1 MKKRFTAIAALAVA
15 AAMSLT
21 ACTQSQNAAPETQA
35 AAETAAQGS
44 EDKAE
49 EPAPAPAPAP
59 APSADA
65 VSLKMATGGTT
76 GTYYAYGGVIANIL
90 NGKLGSL
97 QLNVQSTG
105 ASKANIFLIDDGEAD
120 VAIVQ
125 NDVMDYASK
134 GTDLF
139 EEDGA
144 IESFSAGAALY
155 AEVCQIIS
163 SGDIKSVEDLK
174 GKRVSV
180 GDAGSG
186 VEFNARQILNAYGIS
201 FDDIEVNNLGF
212 GDSADALKD
221 GKIDAFFCTAGAPTT
236 AITELATTNSINLLG
251 IDDEHAAALQN
262 DYAFY
267 TQYTIPGGTYK
278 GVDDDV
284 VTVAVKATLIVS
296 DKLSEDVVYDLVKG
310 LFDNK
315 DAITAGH
322 AKGAELDPAYAVD
335 GISVKFHPGAEKY
348 FKEAGVLQ

>member
-49 EPAPAPAPAP
+49 EPAPAP

-296 DKLSEDVVYDLVKG
+296 DELSEDVVYDLVKG

-348 FKEAGVLQ
+348 FK

>member
-35 AAETAAQGS
+35 AAETTAQGS

-49 EPAPAPAPAP
+49 EPAPAP

-296 DKLSEDVVYDLVKG
+296 DELSEDVVYDLVKG

>member
-1 MKKRFTAIAALAVA
+1 MKKKLMATVALAMA
-15 AAMSLT
+15 TALSLT
-21 ACTQSQNAAPETQA
+21 ACTQSSTPAPTEAPAQAADGDTQA
-35 AAETAAQGS
+35 AEAETAAP
-44 EDKAE
+44 E
-49 EPAPAPAPAP
+49 APVA
-59 APSADA
+59 SGEKQN
-65 VSLKMATGGTT
+65 LKMATGGTT

-90 NGKLGSL
+90 NSKLPNV

-105 ASKANIFLIDDGEAD
+105 ASKANIFLIDDKEAD

-144 IESFSAGAALY
+144 VESFSTAAALY
-155 AEVCQIIS
+155 AEVCQIVAT
-163 SGDIKSVEDLK
+163 GDIKSVADLK

-186 VEFNARQILNAYGIS
+186 VEFNARQILEAYGVT
-201 FDDIEVNNLGF
+201 FEDIEVNNLSF

-251 IDDEHAAALQN
+251 IDDEHAKALQAK
-262 DYAFY
+262 YAFY
-267 TQYTIPGGTYK
+267 TQYTIPGGSYK
-278 GVDDDV
+278 GVDEDV

-296 DKLSEDVVYDLVKG
+296 DELSEDTVYELVKG
-310 LFDNK
+310 IFDNK
-315 DAITAGH
+315 DDITAGH
-322 AKGAELDPAYAVD
+322 AKGAEIDPAYAVD

-348 FKEAGVLQ
+348 FKEVGALQ

>member
-1 MKKRFTAIAALAVA
+1 MKKRLMALAMVS
-15 AAMSLT
+15 AMVLS
-21 ACTQSQNAAPETQA
+21 ACTKSTTAPTTAAPAAGETTAA
-35 AAETAAQGS
+35 AAETAA
-44 EDKAE
+44 
-49 EPAPAPAPAP
+49 PAASGTAQT
-59 APSADA
+59 
-65 VSLKMATGGTT
+65 LKLATGGTT
-76 GTYYAYGGVIANIL
+76 GTYYAYGGVIANTL
-90 NGKLGSL
+90 NSKLPNV

-120 VAIVQ
+120 AALVQ

-144 IESFSAGAALY
+144 VTTFSTAAALY

-174 GKRVSV
+174 GKRISV

-186 VEFNARQILNAYGIS
+186 VEFNARQILEAYGIT
-201 FDDIEVNNLGF
+201 FDDIEVNNLSF

-236 AITELATTNSINLLG
+236 AISELSTTNAINLLG
-251 IDDEHAAALQN
+251 IDDAHAKALQ
-262 DYAFY
+262 DKYAFY
-267 TQYTIPGGTYK
+267 TQYTVPSGTYK
-278 GVDDDV
+278 GVDSDV

-296 DKLSEDVVYDLVKG
+296 DKLSDDVVYELVKG
-310 LFDNK
+310 IFDNK
-315 DAITAGH
+315 DAIVSGH
-322 AKGAELDPAYAVD
+322 AKGAELDTTYAVE

-348 FKEAGVLQ
+348 FKEVGALK

>member
-49 EPAPAPAPAP
+49 ESAPAP

-335 GISVKFHPGAEKY
+335 GISVKLHPGAEKY

>member
-1 MKKRFTAIAALAVA
+1 MKKKFMATVALVMASALA
-15 AAMSLT
+15 LT
-21 ACTQSQNAAPETQA
+21 ACTSSTAPATEAATEAQGGDTE
-35 AAETAAQGS
+35 AAETAA
-44 EDKAE
+44 
-49 EPAPAPAPAP
+49 PAA
-59 APSADA
+59 SGEKQN
-65 VSLKMATGGTT
+65 LKLATGGTT

-90 NGKLGSL
+90 NSKLPNV

-105 ASKANIFLIDDGEAD
+105 ASKANIFLIDDKEAD

-144 IESFSAGAALY
+144 VESFSTAAALY
-155 AEVCQIIS
+155 AEVCQIVS
-163 SGDIKSVEDLK
+163 TGDIKSIADLK

-186 VEFNARQILNAYGIS
+186 VEFNARQILEAYDIT
-201 FDDIEVNNLGF
+201 FDDIEVNNLSF

-236 AITELATTNSINLLG
+236 AITELATTNTINLLG
-251 IDDEHAAALQN
+251 IDDEHAGTLQSK
-262 DYAFY
+262 YAFY

-296 DKLSEDVVYDLVKG
+296 DDLSEDTVYELVKG
-310 LFDNK
+310 IFDNK
-315 DAITAGH
+315 EDITSGH

-348 FKEAGVLQ
+348 FKEVGALK

>member
-59 APSADA
+59 SADA

-90 NGKLGSL
+90 NSKLGSL

>member
-35 AAETAAQGS
+35 AAETAAQGG
-44 EDKAE
+44 EEKAE
-49 EPAPAPAPAP
+49 EPAPAP

>member
-1 MKKRFTAIAALAVA
+1 GTAQ
-15 AAMSLT
+15 T
-21 ACTQSQNAAPETQA
+21 
-35 AAETAAQGS
+35 
-44 EDKAE
+44 
-49 EPAPAPAPAP
+49 
-59 APSADA
+59 
-65 VSLKMATGGTT
+65 LKLATGGTT
-76 GTYYAYGGVIANIL
+76 GTYYAYGGVIANTL
-90 NGKLGSL
+90 NSKLPNV

-120 VAIVQ
+120 AALVQ

-144 IESFSAGAALY
+144 VTTFSTAAALY

-174 GKRVSV
+174 GKRISV

-186 VEFNARQILNAYGIS
+186 VEFNARQILEAYGIT
-201 FDDIEVNNLGF
+201 FDDIEVNNLSF

-236 AITELATTNSINLLG
+236 AISELSTTNAINLLG
-251 IDDEHAAALQN
+251 IDDAHAKALQ
-262 DYAFY
+262 DKYAFY
-267 TQYTIPGGTYK
+267 TQYTVPSGTYK
-278 GVDDDV
+278 GVDSDV

-296 DKLSEDVVYDLVKG
+296 DKLSDDVVYELVKG
-310 LFDNK
+310 IFDNK
-315 DAITAGH
+315 DAIVSGH
-322 AKGAELDPAYAVD
+322 AKGAELDTTYAVE

-348 FKEAGVLQ
+348 FKEVGALK

>member
-1 MKKRFTAIAALAVA
+1 MKKRFAALALVS
-15 AAMSLT
+15 AMLLS
-21 ACTQSQNAAPETQA
+21 ACTQSTSTPTTAAPAAGDTK
-35 AAETAAQGS
+35 AAETTAA
-44 EDKAE
+44 
-49 EPAPAPAPAP
+49 AP
-59 APSADA
+59 APSGSAQT
-65 VSLKMATGGTT
+65 LKMGTGGTT

-90 NGKLGSL
+90 NSKLTGV

-120 VAIVQ
+120 IALVQ

-144 IESFSAGAALY
+144 VTTFSTGAALY

-163 SGDIKSVEDLK
+163 SGDIKSVADLK

-186 VEFNARQILNAYGIS
+186 VEFNARQILEAYDIT
-201 FDDIEVNNLGF
+201 FEDIEVNNLSF

-236 AITELATTNSINLLG
+236 AISELSTTNSMNLLG
-251 IDDEHAAALQN
+251 IDDEHAKKLQ
-262 DYAFY
+262 DKYAFY
-267 TQYTIPGGTYK
+267 TQYTVPGGTYK
-278 GVDDDV
+278 GVDSDV

-296 DKLSEDVVYDLVKG
+296 DKLSEDVVYELVKG
-310 LFDNK
+310 IFENK
-315 DAITAGH
+315 DDIVAGH
-322 AKGAELDPAYAVD
+322 AKGAELDTAYAVE

-348 FKEAGVLQ
+348 FKEVGALK